1 MYISIIGKSGAGK
14 STLFQALS
22 GMSTPCS
29 GSSTAIATIDVPDER
44 LDYLS
49 GVFHPK
55 KTTHA
60 RIELADTAAID
71 EGDLKNETTNQKS
84 MQQLRA
90 SDAFLLVLRNFDNGL
105 GVNPLADFRT
115 VFTEFILS
123 DMAQVELRLERIDK
137 QHGKKDNPSLQQEK
151 ALLDQ
156 CLAHLNNEQPLST
169 LSVADGDDK
178 HLRGFQ
184 FFSRKPMMVA
194 MNFAEKDLPSS
205 ESAVSQI
212 KREIPDHIP
221 VVSVCAKLE
230 AELALMS
237 PEEQAVFME
246 EYGIKETIRGRIIR
260 LAFDTLGL
268 VSFLTVGE
276 DECRAWPIRKGLNA
290 QEAAG
295 VIHTDL
301 SNKFIRAETVS
312 YEAFVEHDGFAGC
325 KKSGLWRL
333 EGKTYV
339 VQDGDILTI
348 RAGN

>member
-1 MYISIIGKSGAGK
+1 MYISIIGKAGSGK
-14 STLFQALS
+14 TVLFQALS
-22 GMSTPCS
+22 G
-29 GSSTAIATIDVPDER
+29 TAITSSGGSGGIVTIDVPDER
-44 LDYLS
+44 LDYLT
-49 GVFHPK
+49 GIFHPK
-55 KTTHA
+55 KTVYA
-60 RIELADTAAID
+60 RVELADTVAID
-71 EGDLKNETTNQKS
+71 EGDLKNETVNQKS
-84 MQQLRA
+84 LQQLRS

-105 GVNPLADFRT
+105 AANPLADFRT
-115 VFTEFILS
+115 IFAEFILS
-123 DMAQVELRLERIDK
+123 DMAQVETRLDRIEK
-137 QHGKKDNPSLQQEK
+137 QHGKKDNPALQQEK

-156 CLAHLNNEQPLST
+156 CLAHLNDEQPLST
-169 LSVADGDDK
+169 LSVPEADDK
-178 HLRGFQ
+178 RLRGFQ
-184 FFSRKPMMVA
+184 LFSRKPMMVVL
-194 MNFAEKDLPSS
+194 NFAEKDLALS
-205 ESAVSQI
+205 ETIVSELRTQF
-212 KREIPDHIP
+212 PDHIP
-221 VVSVCAKLE
+221 VMAVCAKLE

-237 PEEQAVFME
+237 PEEQIVFME
-246 EYGIKETIRGRIIR
+246 EYGIKDTIRGRIIH

-268 VSFLTVGE
+268 ISFLTVGD

-312 YEAFVEHDGFAGC
+312 YEAFVEHGGFAGC